1 MILRVF
7 GVGQF
12 EVPDE
17 AMTELNE
24 LDDAL
29 TGPVEQHDDE
39 ALHAGLE
46 KVVEAVKRLG
56 TPVPDDFLGPSDLLL
71 PGPDSTVD
79 EIRELLS
86 EEGLIPD

>member
-1 MILRVF
+1 MILRVL
-7 GVGQF
+7 GIGQF
-12 EVPDE
+12 ELPDD
-17 AMTELNE
+17 AVTELNS

-46 KVVEAVKRLG
+46 KILEAVHRLG
-56 TPVPDDFLGPSDLLL
+56 TKLPDDYLGPSDMLM

-79 EIRELLS
+79 EIRELLT

>member
-1 MILRVF
+1 MILRVV

-12 EVPDE
+12 EVPDA
-17 AMTELNE
+17 AMAELNE

-29 TGPVEQHDDE
+29 TGPVERHDEE

-46 KVVEAVKRLG
+46 KVLEAVKRLG

>member
-17 AMTELNE
+17 AMMELNE

-29 TGPVEQHDDE
+29 TGPVEQHDEE

-46 KVVEAVKRLG
+46 KVLEAVKRLG
-56 TPVPDDFLGPSDLLL
+56 TPVADDFLGPSDLLL

>member
-1 MILRVF
+1 MIIRVF

-12 EVPDE
+12 DVPGD
-17 AMTELNE
+17 AMAELNE

-29 TGPVEQHDDE
+29 TGPVEQHDEE

-46 KVVEAVKRLG
+46 KVLEAVKRLG
-56 TPVPDDFLGPSDLLL
+56 TPTPDDFIGPSELML
-71 PGPDSTVD
+71 PGPDSTVE
-79 EIRELLS
+79 EIRELLG

>member
-1 MILRVF
+1 MIIRVF

-12 EVPDE
+12 DVPDDSM
-17 AMTELNE
+17 AELNE

-29 TGPVEQHDDE
+29 TGPVERHDDE

-46 KVVEAVKRLG
+46 KVLEAVRRLG
-56 TPVPDDFLGPSDLLL
+56 TPLPDDYLGPSDLLL
-71 PGPDSTVD
+71 PGPDSTWE
-79 EIRELLS
+79 EIREMLT

>member
-17 AMTELNE
+17 AMAELNE

-29 TGPVEQHDDE
+29 TGPVEQHDEE

-46 KVVEAVKRLG
+46 KVLEAVKRLG

>member
-17 AMTELNE
+17 AVTELNE

-29 TGPVEQHDDE
+29 TGPVEQHDEE

-46 KVVEAVKRLG
+46 KVLEAVRRLG

>member
-1 MILRVF
+1 LIIRVF

-12 EVPDE
+12 EVPED
-17 AMTELNE
+17 AMAELNE

-29 TGPVEQHDDE
+29 TGPVEQHDED

-46 KVVEAVKRLG
+46 KVLEAVKRLG
-56 TPVPDDFLGPSDLLL
+56 TPTPDDFIGPSDLML

>member
-1 MILRVF
+1 VIIRIL

-12 EVPDE
+12 EVPDD
-17 AMTELNE
+17 AMTELNA

-29 TGPVEQHDDE
+29 TGPVEHHDDA

-46 KVVEAVKRLG
+46 KVLAAVQRLG
-56 TPVPDDFLGPSDLLL
+56 SLVADDFLGPSDLVL

-79 EIRELLS
+79 DIRELLT
-86 EEGLIPD
+86 EEGLVPD

>member
-1 MILRVF
+1 LIIRVF

-12 EVPDE
+12 EVPDD
-17 AMTELNE
+17 AMAELND

-29 TGPVEQHDDE
+29 TGPVEQHDDA

-46 KVVEAVKRLG
+46 KVLEAVKRLG
-56 TPVPDDFLGPSDLLL
+56 TPTPDDFIGPSDLML
-71 PGPDSTVD
+71 PGPDSTVE

>member
-12 EVPDE
+12 EVPDG
-17 AMTELNE
+17 AMAELNE

-29 TGPVEQHDDE
+29 TGPVERHDE
-39 ALHAGLE
+39 AALHAGLE
-46 KVVEAVKRLG
+46 KVLEAVQRLG
-56 TPVPDDFLGPSDLLL
+56 TPVPDDYLGPSDLLL
-71 PGPDSTVD
+71 PGPDSTLE
-79 EIRELLS
+79 EIRELLT

>member
-1 MILRVF
+1 MIIRIL
-7 GVGQF
+7 GVGQY

-17 AMTELNE
+17 AVSELNA

-29 TGPVEQHDDE
+29 TGPIEQHDDQ
-39 ALHAGLE
+39 ALHSGLQ
-46 KVVEAVKRLG
+46 KILDAVQRLG
-56 TPVPDDFLGPSDLLL
+56 SRVPDDFLGPSDLLM

-79 EIRELLS
+79 DIRELLT

>member
-12 EVPDE
+12 EVPDA
-17 AMTELNE
+17 AMAELNE

-29 TGPVEQHDDE
+29 TGPVERHDEE

-46 KVVEAVKRLG
+46 KVLEAVKRLG

>member
-1 MILRVF
+1 MIIRVF

-12 EVPDE
+12 DVPDD
-17 AMTELNE
+17 AMAELNE

-29 TGPVEQHDDE
+29 TGPVEQHDEE

-46 KVVEAVKRLG
+46 KVLEAVKRLG
-56 TPVPDDFLGPSDLLL
+56 TPTADDFIGPSDLML
-71 PGPDSTVD
+71 PGPDSTVE
-79 EIRELLS
+79 EIRELLG

>member
-1 MILRVF
+1 M
-7 GVGQF
+7 
-12 EVPDE
+12 
-17 AMTELNE
+17 AELNE

-46 KVVEAVKRLG
+46 KVLEAVRRLG
-56 TPVPDDFLGPSDLLL
+56 TPLPDDYLGPSDLLL
-71 PGPDSTVD
+71 PGPDSTWE
-79 EIRELLS
+79 EIREMLT

>member
-1 MILRVF
+1 MIIRVL
-7 GVGQF
+7 GAGQF
-12 EVPDE
+12 DVPDS
-17 AMTELNE
+17 AVAELNA

-29 TGPVEQHDDE
+29 TGPVERHDEE

-46 KVVEAVKRLG
+46 KVLEAVRRLG
-56 TPVPDDFLGPSDLLL
+56 NPVPDDYLGPSDLVL

-79 EIRELLS
+79 DIRELLT

>member
-1 MILRVF
+1 MIIRVF

-12 EVPDE
+12 DVPND
-17 AMTELNE
+17 AMAELNQ

-29 TGPVEQHDDE
+29 TGPVERHDE
-39 ALHAGLE
+39 AALHAGLE
-46 KVVEAVKRLG
+46 KVLEAVKRLG
-56 TPVPDDFLGPSDLLL
+56 TPMPEDFIGPSDLML
-71 PGPDSTVD
+71 PGPDSTVE